1 MKTNNKEELV
11 EAIASR
17 LEQYA
22 FQGTNTRVTERI

>member
-1 MKTNNKEELV
+1 MRTINKEELV

-22 FQGTNTRVTERI
+22 FQETNTRVTESI